1 MKETDED
8 VIVIKK
14 VLAGDTNSFETL
26 LRKYQDNVAG
36 IVASKVPFQSIPEV
50 THDVFVRAYK
60 SLAGYGR
67 KEPFGHWLRTIAVR
81 TCHDFWRVRYRNHE
95 TPISTLSE
103 GTRNWLE
110 NYQANESAGFSR
122 DNADRLEV
130 RELLEWALDKLTPE
144 DRMIILLVYFDGYS
158 VRETAGFLD
167 LSTANVKV
175 RAFRARKKL
184 RKILGS
190 LFP

>member
-103 GTRNWLE
+103 GTRDWLE
-110 NYQANESAGFSR
+110 NYQTDDAGFSC
-122 DNADRLEV
+122 DDTARLET
-130 RELLEWALDKLTPE
+130 RELLDWALGKLKPE
-144 DRMIILLVYFDGYS
+144 YRMVILLIHFDGYS
-158 VRETAGFLD
+158 VQETADFLE

-184 RKILGS
+184 RKMLGA

>member
-8 VIVIKK
+8 VIVIKR
-14 VLAGDTNSFETL
+14 VLEGDTNSFEAL
-26 LRKYQDNVAG
+26 IRKYQDNVAG

-50 THDVFVRAYK
+50 THDVFVRAYR

-67 KEPFGHWLRTIAVR
+67 REPFGHWLRTITVR
-81 TCHDFWRVRYRNHE
+81 TCHDFWRARYRNHE

-103 GTRNWLE
+103 STRDWLE
-110 NYQANESAGFSR
+110 NYQADESVGFSS
-122 DNADRLEV
+122 DNTGRLEA
-130 RELLEWALDKLTPE
+130 RELLEWALDKLTPA
-144 DRMIILLVYFDGYS
+144 DRMIILLIYFDGYS

-184 RKILGS
+184 RKTLES